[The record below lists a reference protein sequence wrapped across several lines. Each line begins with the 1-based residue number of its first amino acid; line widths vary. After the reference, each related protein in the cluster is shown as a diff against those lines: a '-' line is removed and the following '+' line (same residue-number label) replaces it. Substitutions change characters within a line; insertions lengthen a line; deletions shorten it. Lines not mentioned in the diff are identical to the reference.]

1 MKNSLKMK
9 EQRATLVEELQATV
23 DLATSEER
31 DFTEAEE
38 ARQSEIHSEVKSLD
52 EKIAK
57 AEETEKILLRNAAVA
72 APAASEAKEVKE
84 VRKRFSI
91 TKAMSDIIN
100 KGGLEGVEAEM
111 CQEGRAEMARLGKS
125 TRGNLT
131 IPSMLMEGRANE
143 AYGVVS
149 DPDGDSTDELQGQ
162 GSHLKSKNVQ
172 GLVAGLRP
180 TPVIERMGATRI
192 QAQGDVVLPVL
203 PNANATETVE
213 GAVVNNIDGDFSSV
227 TLSPKRFA
235 MRMDVTRQLL
245 AQSAANLDSVIQ
257 ADMSNAI
264 ANALDKDIIDDIY
277 AQLIAGS
284 KFSSGSAGSATSC
297 TATDFQDFTNFE
309 GEFLAGDPAGQN
321 LAVLMDPAM
330 AASLKGVS
338 QSAGGMILNM
348 NNEILGYPVFTS
360 TNVAKQ
366 TVVAQTYF
374 TSTITDANDTV
385 ECRPIFFL
393 DPADIF
399 FAVFGGLDV
408 TVDPYT
414 DAHKGQVRLIADYY
428 ADGAI
433 RRLGSGRV
441 LHGLTVDTAPT
452 AVA

>member
-149 DPDGDSTDELQGQ
+149 DPDGDSTNELQGQ

-277 AQLIAGS
+277 AQLIAGG
-284 KFSSGSAGSATSC
+284 KFTKGTGAAAAGKATSF
-297 TATDFQDFTNFE
+297 ADMVGLEGDFLGQ
-309 GEFLAGDPAGQN
+309 DPAGNN
-321 LAVLMDPAM
+321 LAILMDPTM

-338 QSAGGMILNM
+338 QSDGGMILNVG
-348 NNEILGYPVFTS
+348 NEILGYPVFTS

-374 TSTITDANDTV
+374 SAVTDADDTLA
-385 ECRPIFFL
+385 CRPIFFL

-441 LHGLTVDTAPT
+441 LHGLTIDTTPST
-452 AVA
+452 VGS

>member
-1 MKNSLKMK
+1 MKNSLKLK

-23 DLATSEER
+23 DLSSSEDR

-38 ARQSEIHSEVKSLD
+38 TRQAEIHEEVKALD
-52 EKIAK
+52 GKISK
-57 AEETEKILLRNAAVA
+57 AEETEQILLRNAAVA
-72 APAASEAKEVKE
+72 APAAAEAKEIKQ
-84 VRKRFSI
+84 VRQRFSI
-91 TKAMSDIIN
+91 SKAMSDIIN

-143 AYGVVS
+143 AYGVNS
-149 DPDGDSTDELQGQ
+149 DPDSDSTDELQGQ
-162 GSHLKSKNVQ
+162 GSHLKSKDVQ
-172 GLVAGLRP
+172 GIVEGLRP

-203 PNANATETVE
+203 PNQAATETVE
-213 GAVVNNIDGDFSSV
+213 GANVANIDGDFSSV

-245 AQSAANLDSVIQ
+245 VQSAANLDSVIQ

-284 KFSSGSAGSATSC
+284 KFSVGTGQAAVGDATSF
-297 TATDFQDFTNFE
+297 ADMVGLEGDFLGQ
-309 GEFLAGDPAGQN
+309 DPAGAN
-321 LAVLMDPAM
+321 LALLMDPTM
-330 AASLKGVS
+330 AAALKGVS
-338 QSAGGMILNM
+338 QSAGGQILNVG
-348 NNEILGYPVFTS
+348 NEILGYPVFTS
-360 TNVAKQ
+360 TNVGNK
-366 TVVAQTYF
+366 TVVAKTYF
-374 TSTITDANDTV
+374 SNVSDVNDTLA
-385 ECRPIFFL
+385 CRPIMFL

-433 RRLGSGRV
+433 RRAGSGRV
-441 LHGLTVDTAPT
+441 LHGLTADTVPT
-452 AVA
+452 TVS

>member
-1 MKNSLKMK
+1 MKNSLKLK
-9 EQRATLVEELQATV
+9 EQRATLVEELQAAV

-38 ARQSEIHSEVKSLD
+38 TRQAEIHEEVKALD
-52 EKIAK
+52 GKITK
-57 AEETEKILLRNAAVA
+57 AEETEQILLRNAAVA
-72 APAASEAKEVKE
+72 APAAAEAKEVKE
-84 VRKRFSI
+84 VRQRFSI
-91 TKAMSDIIN
+91 SKAMSDIIN

-143 AYGVVS
+143 PY
-149 DPDGDSTDELQGQ
+149 GDSSSPGGGVTLQGQ
-162 GSHLKSKNVQ
+162 GTHLVSKDVQ
-172 GLVAGLRP
+172 GIVEGLRP

-203 PNANATETVE
+203 PNQDATETNE
-213 GAVVNNIDGDFSSV
+213 GAEVANIDGDFSSV

-257 ADMSNAI
+257 ADMANAI

-277 AQLIAGS
+277 AQLIAAS
-284 KFSSGSAGSATSC
+284 KFSSGSAASATSAA
-297 TATDFQDFTNFE
+297 ATDYQDFTNFE
-309 GEFLAGDPAGQN
+309 GEFLAGDPAGAN
-321 LAVLMDPAM
+321 LALLMDPAM
-330 AASLKGVS
+330 AAALKGVS
-338 QSAGGMILNM
+338 QSAGGQILNVG
-348 NNEILGYPVFTS
+348 NEILGYPVFTS

-374 TSTITDANDTV
+374 TSTITDANDTLV
-385 ECRPIFFL
+385 TRPIFFL

-433 RRLGSGRV
+433 RRTGSGRV
-441 LHGLTVDTAPT
+441 LHGLTATTTPT
-452 AVA
+452 TVA